1 MTKQEFDE
9 YIKNVDE
16 SKKELATNWAIA
28 IGLQQ
33 VDQLNVSEYLLE
45 LAKRNIEGEISIAEV
60 KKLVDEYHAKRCP
73 PGKRR
78 YHSTYT
84 RIPDK
89 KVK

>member
-60 KKLVDEYHAKRCP
+60 KKLVDEYRLLSKH
-73 PGKRR
+73 
-78 YHSTYT
+78 Y
-84 RIPDK
+84 
-89 KVK
+89 